1 MVTEQ
6 KRGLSFLDD
15 LQSVTLAPILILF
28 VVLSVVV
35 FFLMDEDGNKITE
48 MVLEHTKR
56 GFTATHVA
64 IFVAINVSVGLV
76 GGTYGAGMLIG
87 GFLFGFW
94 GGLLVA
100 AAVEILTASS
110 CFFLGRYVLRSRC
123 RSWYEAQTLPEKAR
137 VMIRMLEHREQ
148 SGLIFMRV
156 LPFPGV
162 IKNYVPALLDVSYWS
177 FLVAVLVEVIVYV
190 PWFSYI
196 GAQSAGFARIYAKH
210 HGSDDLNEPF
220 MDLSPWKPLVVSVV
234 SFPMF
239 ILTPS

>member
-1 MVTEQ
+1 MVPEQ

-94 GGLLVA
+94 GGFLA
-100 AAVEILTASS
+100 AALVEIITATS
-110 CFFLGRYVLRSRC
+110 CFFLGRTNS
-123 RSWYEAQTLPEKAR
+123 
-137 VMIRMLEHREQ
+137 
-148 SGLIFMRV
+148 
-156 LPFPGV
+156 
-162 IKNYVPALLDVSYWS
+162 
-177 FLVAVLVEVIVYV
+177 
-190 PWFSYI
+190 
-196 GAQSAGFARIYAKH
+196 
-210 HGSDDLNEPF
+210 
-220 MDLSPWKPLVVSVV
+220 
-234 SFPMF
+234 
-239 ILTPS
+239 